1 MSTLARVQR
10 HFQITIPATVR
21 KKLCL
26 KEGDVVD
33 FEVRGEGIL
42 IKPQTTI
49 DRDQTWF
56 WSKRWQDDEK
66 KVEDDFRKGKV
77 VVSKNVDQF
86 IKDIDEK

>member
-21 KKLCL
+21 KKLSL

-86 IKDIDEK
+86 IKDIDEI

>member
-21 KKLCL
+21 KKLGL